1 MNDFLLDSYA
11 QKYQQLLNLLNESI
25 NPPLDIA
32 SFLTSPEQTPWQE
45 LTQFYTQQ
53 ILPLTGEEL
62 PPEITA
68 RWRSIQT
75 EIHRAMKLLTTDIA
89 LLRAARSPD
98 LQSQRQKVLLDR
110 LTTLTTYCQA
120 ILTWKI

>member
-1 MNDFLLDSYA
+1 VNDFLLDGYA
-11 QKYQQLLNLLNESI
+11 QKYQQLLNLLNESMNLPI
-25 NPPLDIA
+25 DTA

-62 PPEITA
+62 PPEIMA

-75 EIHRAMKLLTTDIA
+75 EIHRAMKLLTTDIS

-120 ILTWKI
+120 ILTWEI

>member
-1 MNDFLLDSYA
+1 MNDFLPDSYNK
-11 QKYQQLLNLLNESI
+11 KYTQLLNLLTASI
-25 NPPLDIA
+25 NTPLDIEL
-32 SFLTSPEQTPWQE
+32 FLTLPEQHPWQKLGKVYE
-45 LTQFYTQQ
+45 QE

-62 PPEITA
+62 PPEILA

-75 EIHRAMKLLTTDIA
+75 EIHRAMKLLTIDIS

-98 LQSQRQKVLLDR
+98 LQSQRQKILLDR

-120 ILTWKI
+120 ILTWEI